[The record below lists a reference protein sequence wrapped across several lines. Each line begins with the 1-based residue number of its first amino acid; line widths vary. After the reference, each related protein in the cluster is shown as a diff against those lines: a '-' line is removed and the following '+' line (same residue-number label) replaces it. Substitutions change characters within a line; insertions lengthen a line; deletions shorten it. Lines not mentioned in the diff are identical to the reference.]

1 MGCLLFLGA
10 LKQNMLPTTVVFA
23 AFYGQELVRAAFSR
37 NRFFLQLLSYIHFD
51 DKATRNARRQDGV
64 FAPFKI

>member
-37 NRFFLQLLSYIHFD
+37 NRFFFLGGGGG
-51 DKATRNARRQDGV
+51 GV
-64 FAPFKI
+64 ALALVHPF